1 VDERTTK
8 AFSTML
14 CGITLNDEFDVVVVG
29 GGPCS
34 SFSAFTMAKQGM
46 NVIVCEDHKEIGVPT
61 HCVGHLSLSGLKR
74 LGLNLPSNV
83 VENEFKGAVFHSPHG
98 KNFSVRFNSPVTC
111 VINRELFDKY
121 LSNLAVK
128 AGVQYLFGSRAESL
142 VVDSGFVRGVAIR
155 SERTKKTL
163 ASSLV
168 IDAEGCSSILLKK
181 AGLQT
186 LDRSM
191 IVNAVQAEVDRVDDV
206 NMNAVEVYLGREF
219 ASGFFAWIIPRRD
232 MSAKVGL
239 ATNMGNPQEHLHHF
253 MQKHPMASKKLRK
266 SKITRLSLH
275 PISLGGAIPKTYSN
289 GLLIIGDA
297 ASQVKPT
304 TGGGV
309 IFGLICSGIA
319 GEVAYEALQ
328 NHDFSEAFLSY
339 YQSGWKEQIGF
350 DLSAM
355 RQIRRLL
362 NRLSDDKT
370 EKIIDLCARLGID
383 AVLEGVGDL
392 DFQGAS
398 LIRMIRRPPTFIITL
413 YTIFSALTTSI

>member
-1 VDERTTK
+1 MK
-8 AFSTML
+8 LLAPIL
-14 CGITLNDEFDVVVVG
+14 CGITLSEEFDAVVVG
-29 GGPCS
+29 GGPCG

-46 NVIVCEDHKEIGVPT
+46 NVVVCEEHKEIGVPA
-61 HCVGHLSLSGLKR
+61 HCAGHLSLSGLKR
-74 LGLNLPSNV
+74 LGLHLPSNV

-98 KNFSVRFNSPVTC
+98 KEFCVRFNSPVTC
-111 VINRELFDKY
+111 VVNRESFDKY

-128 AGVQYLFGSRAESL
+128 AGAQYLFESRAESL
-142 VVDSGFVRGVAIR
+142 VVDSGFVGGVAIR
-155 SERTKKTL
+155 RERTKKTL

-168 IDAEGCSSILLKK
+168 IDAEGCASILLKK

-206 NMNAVEVYLGREF
+206 NINSVEVYLGREY
-219 ASGFFAWIIPRRD
+219 APGFFAWIIPKRD
-232 MSAKVGL
+232 TSANVGL
-239 ATNMGNPQEHLHHF
+239 ATNMGNPREHLHRF
-253 MQKHPMASKKLRK
+253 MQKHPVASKKLRK
-266 SKITRLSLH
+266 SKITRLSFH
-275 PISLGGAIPKTYSN
+275 PISLGGVIPKTYSN

-370 EKIIDLCARLGID
+370 EKIIDLCARLGMD